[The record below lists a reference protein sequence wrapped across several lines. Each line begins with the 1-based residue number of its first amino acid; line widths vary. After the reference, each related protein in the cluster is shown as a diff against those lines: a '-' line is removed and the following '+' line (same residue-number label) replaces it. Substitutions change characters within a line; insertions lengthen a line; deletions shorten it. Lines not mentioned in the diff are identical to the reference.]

1 MTFQPVNYLLVH
13 MYIPC
18 FVASVTEFLGKR
30 RWNFSAA
37 PSAKTFTNP
46 ELLLVRIYIPSL
58 IASVTKFLL
67 KRRRDFAAAPSLP
80 YGIIKMTFCLNP

>member
-1 MTFQPVNYLLVH
+1 

-30 RWNFSAA
+30 RWNFAAA
-37 PSAKTFTNP
+37 PSRKTFTNP
-46 ELLLVRIYIPSL
+46 VLLLVRIYIPSL
-58 IASVTKFLL
+58 IASVTRFLL